1 MNLATPFRN
10 TRFKNDT
17 ILSNLLLNISASFT
31 GFINKAGNSE
41 QNLDCT
47 IAKTTSF
54 HRTQKKIVYT
64 KYC

>member
-17 ILSNLLLNISASFT
+17 ILSNLLLNIS
-31 GFINKAGNSE
+31 NKAGNSE